1 MFCVTFCLASVQVA
15 VLYMTTRLFV
25 NLSQVYL
32 PLWLQDNL
40 QLGATSVATTPLA
53 LFVSG
58 FLTSLVMGP
67 LTQIVGRKVCCCS
80 SQCLPLDGIPFH
92 SRAVSFSPYSPIT
105 WNLFVFVILK
115 EIIFCNFI
123 NLKC

>member
-1 MFCVTFCLASVQVA
+1 MA
-15 VLYMTTRLFV
+15 TRLFV

-58 FLTSLVMGP
+58 FLTSLAMGP
-67 LTQIVGRKVCCCS
+67 LTQVVGRKVTVRW
-80 SQCLPLDGIPFH
+80 QLLLNRNILNIPFP
-92 SRAVSFSPYSPIT
+92 A
-105 WNLFVFVILK
+105 
-115 EIIFCNFI
+115 
-123 NLKC
+123 

>member
-1 MFCVTFCLASVQVA
+1 MFEFLIRLKVSFNSCHQSFRIFLLQVG
-15 VLYMTTRLFV
+15 VLYMATRLFV

-32 PLWLQDNL
+32 PMWLQDNL

-67 LTQIVGRKVCCCS
+67 LTQIVGRKV
-80 SQCLPLDGIPFH
+80 
-92 SRAVSFSPYSPIT
+92 
-105 WNLFVFVILK
+105 
-115 EIIFCNFI
+115 
-123 NLKC
+123 